1 MGQVSKAW
9 VMFTDRSVF
18 TWLRSVPR
26 WALCAAGR
34 LGTATD
40 SATQGRALFVCE
52 PPYFCSARA
61 GWRRESAG
69 TWDAR
74 RVNLRNTRQRL
85 RMCLDMTGVGVGWGE
100 VGFTQ
105 RVVFSLTLPL
115 PPVPYITSV
124 PFSLVFRFFSNT
136 GCTYAAE
143 CTSHCEWK
151 WTTISFDRKFTCIL
165 RKTVILFVFITLR
178 VFSLL

>member
-61 GWRRESAG
+61 AWRRESAG

-85 RMCLDMTGVGVGWGE
+85 RMCLDMTGVGVGWGGVYTE
-100 VGFTQ
+100 SWLFFDASPST
-105 RVVFSLTLPL
+105 RSLHHFCPL
-115 PPVPYITSV
+115 FPRF
-124 PFSLVFRFFSNT
+124 PFLSEYWMYLCSWVHQSLWVKMNDNLFWQKVYLYSQENCHSLCLHNT
-136 GCTYAAE
+136 
-143 CTSHCEWK
+143 
-151 WTTISFDRKFTCIL
+151 
-165 RKTVILFVFITLR
+165 
-178 VFSLL
+178 